1 MKIPKNDL
9 KVEYMRGTGPG
20 GQHRNKTDSACRIT
34 HIPTG
39 ISAYA
44 DERSQK
50 NSRRLAM
57 NELVKRLRDIQK
69 EKKAAEKKE
78 RRDHKVKNP
87 ERAIRTYDY
96 KAGLVYDHRTGKSAT
111 IKDILKKGKL
121 ELLRD

>member
-1 MKIPKNDL
+1 MDITKKDL
-9 KVEYMRGTGPG
+9 RIEYTRGTGPG
-20 GQHRNKTDSACRIT
+20 GQRKNKVETACRIT

-39 ISAYA
+39 TTAYA

-50 NSRRLAM
+50 HSYRLAM
-57 NELVKRLRDIQK
+57 NELTKRLRDAIEA
-69 EKKAAEKKE
+69 EKASVKKE

-96 KAGLVYDHRTGKSAT
+96 KAGLVYDHRTGKNAT

-121 ELLRD
+121 ELLRE